1 MKAISGLAAFEHHKK
16 NAYAIWPKR
25 DDPDN
30 RIEPIAKPAFKPSFQ
45 LERGETVFTIGSC
58 FARNIEEHLATLGFN
73 VPMVGYRVPDEERD
87 GVRANNVLNKYN
99 VFSINNAIKFACDP
113 ASPSCGEEYLYQVGS
128 DAYMDLQLFAR
139 LPVGLSRGLERQ
151 RDIRQLTRTAIRAR
165 VLVVTLG
172 LAEVWYDKKLDLW
185 LNMTPPLPLVR
196 KDPTRFEFRV
206 LDYAQVYGGL
216 KSLIA
221 LLDEYAV
228 EGYRLLITV
237 SPVPLNSTFTDQ
249 DVLVA
254 NTYSKS
260 VQRAAVQEICDEY
273 SHIDY
278 FPSYESVTLS
288 DRKLAYETQPRT
300 HVTDQLVQMNVTRM
314 IEAYCR
320 QVERASIGVHNETA

>member
-1 MKAISGLAAFEHHKK
+1 VKAISGLAAFEQHRN

-30 RIEPIAKPAFKPSFQ
+30 RIEPIAKPAFKPSFELQ
-45 LERGETVFTIGSC
+45 RGETVFTIGSC
-58 FARNIEEHLATLGFN
+58 FARNIEEHLSRLGFN
-73 VPMVGYRVPDEERD
+73 VPMVSYRVPDQERD
-87 GVRANNVLNKYN
+87 GARQNNVLNKYN
-99 VFSINNAIKFACDP
+99 VFSINHAITFACDP
-113 ASPSCGEEYLYQVGS
+113 ASPPCSAEYLYQIGS
-128 DAYMDLQLFAR
+128 DAYLDLQLYAR
-139 LPVGLSRGLERQ
+139 IPVSLSRGLERQ
-151 RDIRQLTRTAIRAR
+151 REIRQMIRTAIQAR

-172 LAEVWYDKKLDLW
+172 LAEVWYDKKLGLW
-185 LNMTPPLPLVR
+185 CNMTPPLDLV
-196 KDPTRFEFRV
+196 KKEPERFEFRV
-206 LDYAQVYGGL
+206 LDYASVYEGL

-221 LLDEYAV
+221 LLDAYAI

-260 VQRAAVQEICDEY
+260 VQRAAVQQICDEY

-288 DRKLAYETQPRT
+288 DRKLAYETRPRT
-300 HVTDQLVQMNVTRM
+300 HVTDQLVQLNVTRM
-314 IEAYCR
+314 IEAYCPSDSSALI
-320 QVERASIGVHNETA
+320 E